1 LQVNDLMVKAGF
13 DAEARKQEARHA
25 QKVNFKKQL
34 DEQITELD
42 ARRRAEKME
51 KEAES
56 AKVLQVVKN

>member
-1 LQVNDLMVKAGF
+1 MVKAGF

-56 AKVLQVVKN
+56 AKVLQVG